1 MLSPRYLEGAAD
13 TLVDIYSQLETDIL
27 RDMARRIAKL
37 GKVTDATDY
46 QSRILAEAGGLRQ
59 NIAKILKGYDKKIIK
74 AVQETYTEALKKNTA
89 NDNRI
94 FKAATG
100 RTVSDQSAQQTL
112 ATVQN
117 AHNNLS
123 RLTRTTAATSQ
134 QQFVREA
141 NRVFIEVQ
149 SGAFDYESATRHAV
163 NDMAE
168 RGITTVQYQNGK
180 PVTRTIEAAV
190 RMNVLTGI
198 NNTAATIT
206 MSNCEDLGCDL
217 VEVSAHIGA
226 RNRDGPNPWSNHEAW
241 QGKIY
246 KLHGSTDEYPNF
258 YDTCGYG
265 EADGICGINCR
276 HSFYPYFE
284 GAEARYSKDELDN
297 MSDKEVE
304 YNGQKMSQYEAEQR
318 QRGIER
324 NIRKYKRLA
333 ESEKAANLDNTHARQ
348 KIGEWQARA
357 RDFSKQTGLQREYTR
372 EYIGTKDGKQ
382 PAAVKPKIQ
391 HVFTQSQP
399 INQSVVQKITDM
411 NAKADTFYAATHRL
425 SDFVTKA
432 ETTQTMTK
440 LQTATIKEGK
450 DLAGKLFVKRELKDI
465 NRVLSAQGFDGKPTV
480 LGKEDFI
487 QAVKDDTFI
496 AQRTYTAPDKTT
508 LDEYI
513 DMLRNGDFY
522 VDCRTGG
529 RAHGKGMYAAADYT
543 KGKDLRRVI
552 DEMAHYQQLG
562 AISRGEYYTMT
573 ETLTIDPSAKIIDE
587 DVIRD
592 EFIYKYTLNLKQKG
606 LPINK
611 INDKLISDG
620 WLNRDRGVLAAL
632 MGYDVIRA
640 TPSPRRAD
648 YMVIL
653 NRTKLILLGGK

>member
-13 TLVDIYSQLETDIL
+13 TLVEIYSQLETDIL

-37 GKVTDATDY
+37 GKVTDASDY
-46 QSRILAEAGGLRQ
+46 QMRILAEAGGLRE

-74 AVQETYTEALKKNTA
+74 AVQDAYTEALKKSTA

-134 QQFVREA
+134 QQFIQQA
-141 NRVFIEVQ
+141 NRVYLEVQ

-163 NDMAE
+163 NDMAA
-168 RGITTVQYQNGK
+168 RGITTVQYKNGN

-198 NNTAATIT
+198 NNTAATVT

-226 RNRDGPNPWSNHEAW
+226 RNRDGVNPWSNHEAW

-246 KLHGSTDEYPNF
+246 KLNGSTDKYPNF

-284 GAEARYSKDELDN
+284 GTEARYSKDELDD

-333 ESEKAANLDNTHARQ
+333 ESEKAANLDDTRARQ

-357 RDFSKQTGLQREYTR
+357 RDFSKQTGLEREYTR
-372 EYIGTKDGKQ
+372 EHIGTSGGKQ
-382 PAAVKPKIQ
+382 PMKTTPKIELTRAHAENRFPDEKWKKINNNLFIAESREAVNKQ
-391 HVFTQSQP
+391 QEQIFDKELAMSKIAARHGHVVYMLPEKSKGKNCDVIMDGALTEY
-399 INQSVVQKITDM
+399 KRITGGL
-411 NAKADTFYAATHRL
+411 NAVSKRFHEGIKQGQDIFFHVESEL
-425 SDFVTKA
+425 S
-432 ETTQTMTK
+432 
-440 LQTATIKEGK
+440 I
-450 DLAGKLFVKRELKDI
+450 KDI
-465 NRVLSAQGFDGKPTV
+465 YKKLYGETAHTDKYDDRIVYV
-480 LGKEDFI
+480 Y
-487 QAVKDDTFI
+487 KD
-496 AQRTYTAPDKTT
+496 K
-508 LDEYI
+508 
-513 DMLRNGDFY
+513 
-522 VDCRTGG
+522 
-529 RAHGKGMYAAADYT
+529 KMY
-543 KGKDLRRVI
+543 RI
-552 DEMAHYQQLG
+552 
-562 AISRGEYYTMT
+562 
-573 ETLTIDPSAKIIDE
+573 KIG
-587 DVIRD
+587 
-592 EFIYKYTLNLKQKG
+592 NLKK
-606 LPINK
+606 
-611 INDKLISDG
+611 
-620 WLNRDRGVLAAL
+620 
-632 MGYDVIRA
+632 
-640 TPSPRRAD
+640 
-648 YMVIL
+648 
-653 NRTKLILLGGK
+653 

>member
-46 QSRILAEAGGLRQ
+46 QSRILAEAGGLKQ

-134 QQFVREA
+134 QQFVQQA
-141 NRVFIEVQ
+141 NRVFMEVQ

-163 NDMAE
+163 NDMAA

-190 RMNVLTGI
+190 RMNVLTSI
-198 NNTAATIT
+198 NNTAATVT

-246 KLHGSTDEYPNF
+246 KLNGSTDKYPNF

-284 GAEARYSKDELDN
+284 GSEARYSKDELDD

-333 ESEKAANLDNTHARQ
+333 ESEKAANLDNTRARQ

-357 RDFSKQTGLQREYTR
+357 RDFNKQTGLQREYTR
-372 EYIGTKDGKQ
+372 EHIGTSGGKQ
-382 PAAVKPKIQ
+382 P
-391 HVFTQSQP
+391 
-399 INQSVVQKITDM
+399 M
-411 NAKADTFYAATHRL
+411 
-425 SDFVTKA
+425 
-432 ETTQTMTK
+432 
-440 LQTATIKEGK
+440 
-450 DLAGKLFVKRELKDI
+450 
-465 NRVLSAQGFDGKPTV
+465 
-480 LGKEDFI
+480 
-487 QAVKDDTFI
+487 
-496 AQRTYTAPDKTT
+496 KTT
-508 LDEYI
+508 PKTEL
-513 DMLRNGDFY
+513 
-522 VDCRTGG
+522 T
-529 RAHGKGMYAAADYT
+529 RAHAEN
-543 KGKDLRRVI
+543 RFP
-552 DEMAHYQQLG
+552 DE
-562 AISRGEYYTMT
+562 
-573 ETLTIDPSAKIIDE
+573 KW
-587 DVIRD
+587 
-592 EFIYKYTLNLKQKG
+592 
-606 LPINK
+606 NK
-611 INDKLISDG
+611 INNNLFVAESRKAVNKQQEQIFDKELEMSKIAARHGHVVYMLPEKSKGKNCDVIMDGALTEYKQITGNGNALSHRFREALKQGQDVFLKIDASISVTRTKEI
-620 WLNRDRGVLAAL
+620 LHGVLKDKDND
-632 MGYDVIRA
+632 DVIYCYF
-640 TPSPRRAD
+640 SKD
-648 YMVIL
+648 K
-653 NRTKLILLGGK
+653 KLYRWKMSVLK

>member
-46 QSRILAEAGGLRQ
+46 QSRILAEAGGLKQ

-134 QQFVREA
+134 QQFVQQA
-141 NRVFIEVQ
+141 NRVFMEVQ

-163 NDMAE
+163 NDMAA

-190 RMNVLTGI
+190 RMNVLTSI
-198 NNTAATIT
+198 NNTAATVT

-246 KLHGSTDEYPNF
+246 KLNGSTDKYPNF

-284 GAEARYSKDELDN
+284 GSEARYSDNELDD
-297 MSDKEVE
+297 MKDKDVE
-304 YNGQKMSQYEAEQR
+304 YNGQRMSQYEAEQR

-333 ESEKAANLDNTHARQ
+333 ESEKAANLDNTRARQ

-357 RDFSKQTGLQREYTR
+357 RDFSRQTGLEREYTR
-372 EYIGTKDGKQ
+372 EHIGTSGGKQ
-382 PAAVKPKIQ
+382 PMKTTPKTELTRAHAENMFPDEKWNERGKNIFVAENRESLAKRNSTEKDKFERELSQAKLLRNSGHVVYLPAETGSGKHYDFIMDGVPTEAKQVQGNINTLGTQFKRALKQGHNIFIQTKDKTVKDIYSKFIGE
-391 HVFTQSQP
+391 TNTL
-399 INQSVVQKITDM
+399 IKNKTEL
-411 NAKADTFYAATHRL
+411 NADTEIYVWIDNKMYTW
-425 SDFVTKA
+425 
-432 ETTQTMTK
+432 K
-440 LQTATIKEGK
+440 LK
-450 DLAGKLFVKRELKDI
+450 
-465 NRVLSAQGFDGKPTV
+465 
-480 LGKEDFI
+480 
-487 QAVKDDTFI
+487 
-496 AQRTYTAPDKTT
+496 
-508 LDEYI
+508 
-513 DMLRNGDFY
+513 
-522 VDCRTGG
+522 
-529 RAHGKGMYAAADYT
+529 
-543 KGKDLRRVI
+543 
-552 DEMAHYQQLG
+552 
-562 AISRGEYYTMT
+562 
-573 ETLTIDPSAKIIDE
+573 
-587 DVIRD
+587 
-592 EFIYKYTLNLKQKG
+592 EFIDIAKRI
-606 LPINK
+606 P
-611 INDKLISDG
+611 
-620 WLNRDRGVLAAL
+620 
-632 MGYDVIRA
+632 
-640 TPSPRRAD
+640 
-648 YMVIL
+648 
-653 NRTKLILLGGK
+653 